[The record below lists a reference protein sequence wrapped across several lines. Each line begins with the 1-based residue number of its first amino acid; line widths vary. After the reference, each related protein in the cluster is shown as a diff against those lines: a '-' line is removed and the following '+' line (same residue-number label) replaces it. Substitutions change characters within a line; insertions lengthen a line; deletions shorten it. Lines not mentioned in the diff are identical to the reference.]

1 MSKSNIIYIFGPGRK
16 EKLNDVDIK
25 AKEFFYGFHYLSTKN
40 NIEIIEANKNKDNIS
55 GVRFLLNLYDRI
67 IVKLTSF
74 PSYSIELIS
83 IANKKKLKNFEKRIF
98 TTDAL
103 FVSVLPIV
111 LIEKLFFR
119 RNKNL
124 VITMGL
130 FGKKPKNIINK
141 TFDWLFIRLV
151 IFSANKFLFLG
162 EGEFNFAK
170 NNYPKVVD
178 KFTYLP
184 FCVDTE
190 FWSPRQENNKKGV
203 LFVGNDGKRD
213 YELFLK
219 IVNSM
224 QDVNFTAITNFKID
238 KQFSN
243 LNIVKGSWSE
253 HFLSDNQMK
262 DYYLNSELTIIPLKD
277 SLQPSGQSVGMQSLS
292 CGTPI
297 LVTET
302 DGFWGDENFKNNL
315 GINFVSKNSTNSWVD
330 SIYKILENKSKN
342 NINVDY
348 LNKNFDISIFN
359 KKLENILNSI

>member
-130 FGKKPKNIINK
+130 FEK
-141 TFDWLFIRLV
+141 T
-151 IFSANKFLFLG
+151 
-162 EGEFNFAK
+162 
-170 NNYPKVVD
+170 
-178 KFTYLP
+178 
-184 FCVDTE
+184 
-190 FWSPRQENNKKGV
+190 
-203 LFVGNDGKRD
+203 
-213 YELFLK
+213 
-219 IVNSM
+219 
-224 QDVNFTAITNFKID
+224 
-238 KQFSN
+238 
-243 LNIVKGSWSE
+243 
-253 HFLSDNQMK
+253 
-262 DYYLNSELTIIPLKD
+262 
-277 SLQPSGQSVGMQSLS
+277 
-292 CGTPI
+292 
-297 LVTET
+297 
-302 DGFWGDENFKNNL
+302 
-315 GINFVSKNSTNSWVD
+315 
-330 SIYKILENKSKN
+330 
-342 NINVDY
+342 
-348 LNKNFDISIFN
+348 
-359 KKLENILNSI
+359 

>member
-1 MSKSNIIYIFGPGRK
+1 M
-16 EKLNDVDIK
+16 
-25 AKEFFYGFHYLSTKN
+25 
-40 NIEIIEANKNKDNIS
+40 
-55 GVRFLLNLYDRI
+55 
-67 IVKLTSF
+67 
-74 PSYSIELIS
+74 
-83 IANKKKLKNFEKRIF
+83 
-98 TTDAL
+98 
-103 FVSVLPIV
+103 
-111 LIEKLFFR
+111 
-119 RNKNL
+119 
-124 VITMGL
+124 
-130 FGKKPKNIINK
+130 
-141 TFDWLFIRLV
+141 
-151 IFSANKFLFLG
+151 
-162 EGEFNFAK
+162 
-170 NNYPKVVD
+170 
-178 KFTYLP
+178 P

-330 SIYKILENKSKN
+330 SIYKILENKSKY

-348 LNKNFDISIFN
+348 LYKNFDIIIFN

>member
-1 MSKSNIIYIFGPGRK
+1 MSKSNILYIFGPGRK

-40 NIEIIEANKNKDNIS
+40 NIEIIEANKDKDNIS

-67 IVKLTSF
+67 VVKLTSF

-83 IANKKKLKNFEKRIF
+83 IANKKKFKNFEKRIF

-111 LIEKLFFR
+111 LIEKLFYR

-151 IFSANKFLFLG
+151 IFSTNKFLFLG
-162 EGEFNFAK
+162 DGEYNFAK
-170 NNYPKVVD
+170 SNYPKAVD
-178 KFTYLP
+178 KFIYLP

-213 YELFLK
+213 YELFLN

-224 QDVNFTAITNFKID
+224 QEVNFTAITDFKID
-238 KQFSN
+238 KQYSN
-243 LNIVKGSWSE
+243 LKIVRGSWSKR
-253 HFLSDNQMK
+253 FLSDNQMK
-262 DYYLNSELTIIPLKD
+262 DYYLKSELTIIPLKN
-277 SLQPSGQSVGMQSLS
+277 SLQPSGQSVGLQSLS

-297 LVTET
+297 LVTQT
-302 DGFWGDENFKNNL
+302 DGFWGDESFKNNL
-315 GINFVSKNSTNSWVD
+315 DINFVSKNSTNSWVD
-330 SIYKILENKSKN
+330 SIYKILENKSQN

-348 LNKNFDISIFN
+348 LNKNFDVSIFN
-359 KKLENILNSI
+359 KKLEDIINSI